1 MIYLQILFI
10 AFFSA
15 CAGVTITKLTGIG
28 DKIGFKPFNC
38 FVCLSFWTASLS
50 FFTTVDFSLIGY
62 YQNIGILIANLL
74 VYSIGCGFVACI
86 IAYFL
91 IDKIY
96 R

>member
-38 FVCLSFWTASLS
+38 FVCLSFWTAVGS
-50 FFTTVDFSLIGY
+50 FFATVELPVLSLFS
-62 YQNIGILIANLL
+62 
-74 VYSIGCGFVACI
+74 YSIGCGFIACI

-91 IDKIY
+91 IDRIY

>member
-38 FVCLSFWTASLS
+38 FVCLSFWTAVAS
-50 FFTTVDFSLIGY
+50 FFATVELPVLSLF
-62 YQNIGILIANLL
+62 A
-74 VYSIGCGFVACI
+74 YSIGCGFNACI

-91 IDKIY
+91 IDRIY

>member
-10 AFFSA
+10 AFSSA

-38 FVCLSFWTASLS
+38 FVCLSFWTAVIT
-50 FFTTVDFSLIGY
+50 FFLTVDLGTIEFCGRMA
-62 YQNIGILIANLL
+62 ILLPMLL
-74 VYSIGCGFVACI
+74 AYSIGCGFIACI

-91 IDKIY
+91 IDRIY

>member
-1 MIYLQILFI
+1 MIQLII
-10 AFFSA
+10 ASVMGA
-15 CAGVTITKLTGIG
+15 SLGVTITKLTGIG
-28 DKIGFKPFNC
+28 DKVGFKPFNC

-91 IDKIY
+91 IDRIY